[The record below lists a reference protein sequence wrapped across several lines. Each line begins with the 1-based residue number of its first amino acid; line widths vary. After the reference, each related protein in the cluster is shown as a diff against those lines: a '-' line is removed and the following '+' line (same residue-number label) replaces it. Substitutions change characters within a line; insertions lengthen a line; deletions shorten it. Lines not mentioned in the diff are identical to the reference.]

1 MYVGRTLARSLAFVQ
16 SLTHTVARWLQSDKQ
31 AIRQKMLNHV
41 AEKMKKLEEEK
52 NAMSLSGASS
62 LMLGRA
68 P

>member
-41 AEKMKKLEEEK
+41 AEKMKLEEEK